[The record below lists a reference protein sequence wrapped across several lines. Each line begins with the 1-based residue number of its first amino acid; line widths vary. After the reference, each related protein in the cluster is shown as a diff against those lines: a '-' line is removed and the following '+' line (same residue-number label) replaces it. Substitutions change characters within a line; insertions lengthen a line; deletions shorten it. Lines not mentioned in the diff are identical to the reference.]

1 MAWLNSIS
9 TLSALAAWDAIDTES
24 NGFAT
29 DLSGNTRHANFN
41 GAPRSVVANGTQVS
55 QYLKCPGGS
64 TGFSHSVVTI
74 PPTGVLFALVTDIR
88 ATIML
93 FSNYAASSIHGCLL
107 DISDASGQPYGVM
120 RNAGSVGQ
128 AVLPTPVA
136 SPTMFGIAFSPTEFR
151 FFYKG
156 EWIGS
161 AQAANFSAIL
171 PTTMG
176 STWPSVWG
184 PNCSVG
190 GIGIFAG
197 TATLAEINEMDAQL
211 RAKLYLGTV
220 SYRGLVPSE
229 QRVSLAVPEAV
240 SSGVTHARYVGGL
253 GLLESPVPNALLSRP
268 LYTDR
273 GQMLVQRNV
282 YHGGNGKIAGTV
294 AVKGSP
300 NTPVQRRVRLFD
312 ERTGLLVREMFSDP
326 ATGAYEFLYISMD
339 HKYTVVSYDYANNY
353 RAVLADNISAEFVA

>member
-1 MAWLNSIS
+1 MAWWNAIS
-9 TLSALAAWDAIDTES
+9 TLTALAAWDAVDTES

-55 QYLKCPGGS
+55 QHLKCPGGS

-88 ATIML
+88 ASIML

-107 DISDASGQPYGVM
+107 DISDASGPYGVI
-120 RNAGSVGQ
+120 RNAGNVGQ
-128 AVLPTPVA
+128 ALLPTSVS
-136 SPTMFGIAFSPTEFR
+136 SPTLFGIAFSPTQFR

-240 SSGVTHARYVGGL
+240 SSGVTHARYVSGL
-253 GLLESPVPNALLSRP
+253 GLLESPVPNALLSGP
-268 LYTDR
+268 HYADR

-282 YHGGNGKIAGTV
+282 YQGGNGKIAGTV

-300 NTPVQRRVRLFD
+300 NTPIQRRVRLFD
-312 ERTGLLVREMFSDP
+312 EKTGLLVREMFSDP

-353 RAVLADNISAEFVA
+353 RAVLADNISAEFVT